1 MKKVSLHIAVDEVDQ
16 RLYAERFDPLPGCNA
31 DARAMAHLA
40 SCEGLLPSTLRGSEA
55 TADAVLAALRRIA
68 QELDRGDFL
77 FVTFSGHG
85 SVVPDGNR
93 DEEDRYDETLVLHD
107 RQLLDDELWAAWAQ
121 FRAGV
126 RIFVVID
133 SCHSGTA
140 ARMLDAVA
148 DRPVDAPATLAAPV
162 DPLKRSRRLPRRA
175 RASDFA
181 ARAALYRQID
191 KATPPPDSVD
201 VAASVLLFAACQ
213 DVEDAQED
221 DTGGVF
227 TRALLE
233 VWHSGSA
240 AGYIEL
246 FDAAARL
253 VAGQTPNYL
262 PLGVEDAS
270 FERSRPLSG

>member
-1 MKKVSLHIAVDEVDQ
+1 MKKVSLHIAVDEVDR
-16 RLYAERFDPLPGCNA
+16 RLYAETFEPLPGCNS
-31 DARAMAHLA
+31 DARAMAELA

-55 TADAVLAALRRIA
+55 TGDAVLAALGSFA
-68 QELDRGDFL
+68 QELGSGGFL

-107 RQLLDDELWAAWAQ
+107 RQLLDDELWATWAQ
-121 FRAGV
+121 FRTGV

-140 ARMLDAVA
+140 VRRLESVA
-148 DRPVDAPATLAAPV
+148 DRSVEPPAPMAAPG
-162 DPLKRSRRLPRRA
+162 DPSKRSRRLPTRA
-175 RASDFA
+175 RAADFA
-181 ARAALYRQID
+181 ARTELYRQID
-191 KATPPPDSVD
+191 EATPPPDSVD

-221 DTGGVF
+221 DTGGDF
-227 TRALLE
+227 TRAFFKA
-233 VWHSGSA
+233 WQSGSA
-240 AGYIEL
+240 RDYPEL
-246 FDAAARL
+246 FDAASEL
-253 VAGQTPNYL
+253 VSGQTPNYL

>member
-1 MKKVSLHIAVDEVDQ
+1 MKKTSLHIAVDEVDR
-16 RLYAERFDPLPGCNA
+16 RLYAERFDPLPGSNA
-31 DARAMAHLA
+31 DARAMAELA
-40 SCEGLLPSTLRGSEA
+40 SCEGLLPLTLRGPEA
-55 TADAVLAALRRIA
+55 TADAVLAALRRFA
-68 QELDRGDFL
+68 EELRSGDFL

-93 DEEDRYDETLVLHD
+93 DEEDRYDETLVLYD

-121 FRAGV
+121 FRSDV

-140 ARMLDAVA
+140 ARMLKAVA
-148 DRPVDAPATLAAPV
+148 DPPVEAAAPV
-162 DPLKRSRRLPRRA
+162 NPSKRSRRLPTHA
-175 RASDFA
+175 RAADFA

-191 KATPPPDSVD
+191 EATPPPDSVD

-233 VWHSGSA
+233 AWHSGSA
-240 AGYIEL
+240 TDYPEL
-246 FDAAARL
+246 FDAASRL
-253 VAGQTPNYL
+253 VSGQTPNYL